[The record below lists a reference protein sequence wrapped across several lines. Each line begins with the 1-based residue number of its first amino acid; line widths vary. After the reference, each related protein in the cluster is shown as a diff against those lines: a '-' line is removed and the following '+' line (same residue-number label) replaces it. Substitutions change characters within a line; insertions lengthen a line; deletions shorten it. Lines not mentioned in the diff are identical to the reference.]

1 MADVVINVGAV
12 SEITAG
18 TGLSGGT
25 ITGTGTIAAVFGT
38 TAGTIC
44 QGNDARLSG
53 GGGGGAPAAHA
64 ASHTAVGTDPLTL
77 SQSQI
82 TDLGTDL
89 AAKVAGT
96 RQVIAGTGL
105 GGGGALSTDVTL
117 NVSYG
122 SSATTACVG
131 NDGRLSNARTPTLHA
146 STHSAGQ
153 SDAITIT
160 QAQVTSL
167 VSDLALKSST
177 THAATH
183 ATGGTDVLTLGQAQ
197 ITGLVSGLAAKAL
210 GATTMTAGTG
220 LTGGGDL
227 SANRSFAVDFGAT
240 STTATVGNDAR
251 FSFVAAGSAT
261 TRTLQNKLRD
271 TVSVKDFGAVGDGVT
286 DDTAAI
292 QAAIN
297 TGLNVFIPAG
307 DYKIISTINAIPTSS
322 TNAPKRTIYG
332 VGENSNIVATS
343 IVGAAMAAN
352 GVTQTPLAISFGNEL
367 RAFRISGTATTAL
380 YVKNYTDGIINNIT
394 LRGFSGQ
401 YGFIFNQVWGCELKN
416 LNTSGSVITE
426 IGFVCGAD
434 FNANRCSNW
443 YTSNLETKI
452 NFLLDYQ
459 ANTIAHGTG
468 TSLSSSFSNLTA
480 QGGRYGMW
488 IKAWR
493 CGSIDGFY
501 TENVTCPIRFGSHSE
516 AKIAFNTSIRNT
528 NLGGPLIT
536 GGSAQPEANKRE
548 ALIWF
553 DYAVGCTVENGD
565 LGGSFLCGDIA
576 RVTASASPTGDT
588 AVVVARVNMD
598 GTVNSL
604 IILNGGSGYV
614 SAPTLTFTT
623 GGGVVAGTV
632 VQATGSTS
640 LTGGVVTGTTLLTTG
655 SGYIPANIPI
665 VATYKSASRCSI
677 RDSFNNFSNQGI
689 GGLNSPMYPFLARRP
704 SADSNSGIMFIN
716 DISQR
721 QAYTGAACNVQ
732 KTGGYGW
739 THVVTEYSSTGAL
752 VSSTFVPP
760 EYDNPANTDSIIT
773 PP

>member
-12 SEITAG
+12 SAITAG
-18 TGLSGGT
+18 TGLTGGT
-25 ITGTGTIAAVFGT
+25 VTGTGTIAADFGT
-38 TAGTIC
+38 AAGTIC

-53 GGGGGAPAAHA
+53 GGAPAAHA
-64 ASHTAVGTDPLTL
+64 SSHTDIGTDPLTL
-77 SQSQI
+77 AQSQI
-82 TDLGTDL
+82 TGLSAAL
-89 AAKVAGT
+89 AAKVATT
-96 RQVIAGTGL
+96 RQVVAGTGL
-105 GGGGALSTDVTL
+105 SGGGALSADVTL
-117 NVSYG
+117 NTLYG
-122 SSATTACVG
+122 TSGSTACVG
-131 NDGRLSNARTPTLHA
+131 NDARLSNARTPDTHA
-146 STHSAGQ
+146 SS
-153 SDAITIT
+153 
-160 QAQVTSL
+160 
-167 VSDLALKSST
+167 
-177 THAATH
+177 H
-183 ATGGTDVLTLGQAQ
+183 ATGGSDVLTLGQAQ
-197 ITGLVSGLAAKAL
+197 ITGLTASLAAKAL

-227 SANRSFAVDFGAT
+227 SANRSFAVAYGTT
-240 STTATVGNDAR
+240 STTATIGNDAR
-251 FSFVAAGSAT
+251 LSFIAAGAGAT

-271 TVSVKDFGAVGDGVT
+271 TVSVKDFGAVGDGVA

-292 QAAIN
+292 QAAIT

-307 DYKIISTINAIPTSS
+307 DYKITSTINAIPASS

-343 IVGAAMAAN
+343 ITGAAIAAV
-352 GVTQTPLAISFGNEL
+352 GTTQTPIGIAFGNEL

-443 YTSNLETKI
+443 YTSNIETKI

-459 ANTIAHGTG
+459 ANTGVHGSG

-493 CGSIDGFY
+493 CASIDGFY

-516 AKIAFNTSIRNT
+516 AKITFNTSIRNT
-528 NLGGPLIT
+528 NLSGPLIT

-614 SAPTLTFTT
+614 SAPTLTFAT

-677 RDSFNNFSNQGI
+677 RDSFNNMSLQGI
-689 GGLNSPMYPFLARRP
+689 GNLNSPMYPFLARRP

-732 KTGGYGW
+732 KTGGYGY
-739 THVVTEYSSTGAL
+739 THVVTEYSSAGAL
-752 VSSTFVPP
+752 VASTFVPP
-760 EYDNPANTDSIIT
+760 EYNNTANTDSIIT